1 VEALGEFLGAL
12 VGLAILIFVLLL
24 VGEFLSYVK
33 KKTKKHVVNPLVQ
46 APQRRRNLKAQQE
59 RRLVREGRRLR
70 REEVHAR
77 QAPKEILNYPHR
89 RTSRKARGVGLNLAL
104 RVDVIKRDKHTC
116 QRCLQKAPDVQIF
129 VVPVAPGDPD
139 ARAFEPSKLW
149 VLCAGCVPGMR
160 PQVLKEKPQL
170 PTNAS
175 PRGNY
180 EGMENDL
187 LREYDSTCQYCGRRG
202 GELQIDHKCPESKGG
217 TTTFANLWILCVDCN
232 QGKSNRYID

>member
-1 VEALGEFLGAL
+1 MAF
-12 VGLAILIFVLLL
+12 
-24 VGEFLSYVK
+24 SCVK
-33 KKTKKHVVNPLVQ
+33 KNVVNPIVQ
-46 APQRRRNLKAQQE
+46 APQRRRNLRAQQE
-59 RRLVREGRRLR
+59 RRLVRDRRRLR
-70 REEVHAR
+70 REDVHSR
-77 QAPKEILNYPHR
+77 QAPKEIVKYPHR
-89 RTSRKARGVGLNLAL
+89 RTSSKTGGVGLNLAL

-149 VLCAGCVPGMR
+149 VLCAGCVPGMK
-160 PQVLKEKPQL
+160 PQVTKEKQQL
-170 PTNAS
+170 PKYAS

-180 EGMENDL
+180 EGLEKDL
-187 LREYDSTCQYCGRRG
+187 LREYDSTCQYCGRLG
-202 GELQIDHKCPESKGG
+202 GELQIDHKRPESKGG

>member
-1 VEALGEFLGAL
+1 VEALGEFLGAI
-12 VGLAILIFVLLL
+12 VGLVLLIVVVWL
-24 VGEFLSYVK
+24 IGMALSYAIK
-33 KKTKKHVVNPLVQ
+33 NLVNPLVQ
-46 APQRRRNLKAQQE
+46 APQRRRKLYAQRKRQLIRE
-59 RRLVREGRRLR
+59 KRRLGRDN
-70 REEVHAR
+70 VHAR

-89 RTSRKARGVGLNLAL
+89 RTSRKARGAGLNLAL

-149 VLCAGCVPGMR
+149 VICTGCIPGMES
-160 PQVLKEKPQL
+160 QASKGKPQL
-170 PTNAS
+170 PKNAS

-180 EGMENDL
+180 AGLEKDL
-187 LREYDSTCQYCGRRG
+187 FREYDSTCQYCGRRG
-202 GELQIDHKCPESKGG
+202 GELQIDHKRPESKGG
-217 TTTFANLWILCVDCN
+217 ATTFANLWLLCVDCN

>member
-1 VEALGEFLGAL
+1 MEALAEFLGAIIGL
-12 VGLAILIFVLLL
+12 VILIVVVWLTAMAF
-24 VGEFLSYVK
+24 SCVK
-33 KKTKKHVVNPLVQ
+33 KNVVNPIVQ
-46 APQRRRNLKAQQE
+46 APQRRRNLRAQQE
-59 RRLVREGRRLR
+59 RRLVRDRRRLR
-70 REEVHAR
+70 REDVHSR
-77 QAPKEILNYPHR
+77 QAPKEIVKYPHR
-89 RTSRKARGVGLNLAL
+89 RTSSKTGGVGLNLAL

-149 VLCAGCVPGMR
+149 VLCAGCVPGMK
-160 PQVLKEKPQL
+160 PQVTKEKQQL
-170 PTNAS
+170 PKYAS

-180 EGMENDL
+180 EGLEKDL
-187 LREYDSTCQYCGRRG
+187 LREYDSTCQYCGRLG
-202 GELQIDHKCPESKGG
+202 GELQIDHKRPESKGG

>member
-1 VEALGEFLGAL
+1 VEALAEFLGAIIGL
-12 VGLAILIFVLLL
+12 VILIVVVWLTAMAF
-24 VGEFLSYVK
+24 SCVK
-33 KKTKKHVVNPLVQ
+33 KNVVNPIVQ
-46 APQRRRNLKAQQE
+46 APQRRRNLRAQQE
-59 RRLVREGRRLR
+59 RRLVRDRRRLR
-70 REEVHAR
+70 REDVHSR
-77 QAPKEILNYPHR
+77 QAPKEIVKYPHR
-89 RTSRKARGVGLNLAL
+89 RTSSKTGGVGLNLAL

-149 VLCAGCVPGMR
+149 VLCAGCVPGMK
-160 PQVLKEKPQL
+160 PQVPKEKQQL
-170 PTNAS
+170 PKYAS

-180 EGMENDL
+180 EGLEKDL
-187 LREYDSTCQYCGRRG
+187 LREYDSTCQYCGRLG
-202 GELQIDHKCPESKGG
+202 GELQIDHKRPESKGG

>member
-1 VEALGEFLGAL
+1 MEALGEFLGAI
-12 VGLAILIFVLLL
+12 VGLVLLIVVVWL
-24 VGEFLSYVK
+24 IGMALSYAK
-33 KKTKKHVVNPLVQ
+33 KNLVNPLVQ
-46 APQRRRNLKAQQE
+46 APQRRRKLYAQRKRQLIRE
-59 RRLVREGRRLR
+59 KRRLGRDN
-70 REEVHAR
+70 VHAR

-89 RTSRKARGVGLNLAL
+89 RTSRKARGAGLNLAL

-149 VLCAGCVPGMR
+149 VICTGCIPGMES
-160 PQVLKEKPQL
+160 QASKGKPQL
-170 PTNAS
+170 PKNAS

-180 EGMENDL
+180 AGLEKDL
-187 LREYDSTCQYCGRRG
+187 FREYDSTCQYCGRRG
-202 GELQIDHKCPESKGG
+202 GELQIDHKRPESKGG
-217 TTTFANLWILCVDCN
+217 ATTFANLWLLCVDCN

>member
-1 VEALGEFLGAL
+1 MEALGEFLGAI
-12 VGLAILIFVLLL
+12 VGLVLLIVVVWL
-24 VGEFLSYVK
+24 IGMALSYAIK
-33 KKTKKHVVNPLVQ
+33 NLVNPLVQ
-46 APQRRRNLKAQQE
+46 APQRRRKLYAQRKRQLIRE
-59 RRLVREGRRLR
+59 KRRLGRDN
-70 REEVHAR
+70 VHAR

-89 RTSRKARGVGLNLAL
+89 RTSRKARGAGLNLAL

-149 VLCAGCVPGMR
+149 VICTGCIPGMES
-160 PQVLKEKPQL
+160 QASKGKPQL
-170 PTNAS
+170 PKNAS

-180 EGMENDL
+180 AGLEKDL
-187 LREYDSTCQYCGRRG
+187 FREYDSTCQYCGRRG
-202 GELQIDHKCPESKGG
+202 GELQIDHKRPESKGG
-217 TTTFANLWILCVDCN
+217 ATTFANLWLLCVDCN